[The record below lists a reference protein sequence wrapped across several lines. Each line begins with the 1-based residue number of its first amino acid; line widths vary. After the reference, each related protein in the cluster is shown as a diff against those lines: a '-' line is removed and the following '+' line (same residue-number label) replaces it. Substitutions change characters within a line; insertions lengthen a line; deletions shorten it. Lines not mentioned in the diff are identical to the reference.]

1 MARMIVYPNAKIN
14 IGLDLLRKRKDN
26 FHDLESFFYP
36 IQLCDI
42 LEVLPSDRFSYS
54 QSGIPIDG
62 DIENN
67 LVVKAF
73 RLLQKTH
80 KLPDLKIHLH
90 KQIPFG
96 AGLGGGSSDAA
107 FMLSALNDIFELCI
121 SKPELK
127 EKAAELGSDCPFFIE
142 NVPMLASGRGEILK
156 PYPVSLRGM
165 NLVLVKPD
173 IAVSTAEAYAGV
185 KPAVPSRKLEKLLQ
199 EPVRSWKNNI
209 SNDFEESVF
218 HNHPE
223 IKNIKEK
230 LYAMGAEYAAMSGSG
245 SSVFGF
251 FKLRPENITPQFR
264 GCFIHTEM
272 LLY

>member
-1 MARMIVYPNAKIN
+1 MIVYPNAKIN
-14 IGLDLLRKRKDN
+14 IGLDLLRKREDK
-26 FHDLESFFYP
+26 FHDLESLFYP

-42 LEVLPSDRFSYS
+42 LEVQTSDIFSYS

-62 DIENN
+62 DIEYN
-67 LVVKAF
+67 LVVKAY

-80 KLPDLKIHLH
+80 KLPEVKIHLH

-142 NVPMLASGRGEILK
+142 NSPMLASGRGEILK
-156 PYPVSLRGM
+156 PFPVTLRGVY
-165 NLVLVKPD
+165 LVLVKPD
-173 IAVSTAEAYAGV
+173 IPVSTAEAYAGIS
-185 KPAVPSRKLEKLLQ
+185 PAIPQNKLENLLL
-199 EPVRSWKNNI
+199 EPVSTWKDNI
-209 SNDFEESVF
+209 SNSFEKSVF
-218 HNHPE
+218 LKHPE
-223 IKNIKEK
+223 IKDIKEK
-230 LYAMGAEYAAMSGSG
+230 LYTMGAEYAAMSGSG
-245 SSVFGF
+245 SSVFGL
-251 FKLRPENITPQFR
+251 FKHQPENITPHFK
-264 GCFIHTEM
+264 GCFIYTET